1 MKGWS
6 LYDEQK
12 VKDKEWKTEKWNDTF
27 INCATP
33 KNATSMDVFLVKM

>member
-1 MKGWS
+1 MNKKLKMKN
-6 LYDEQK
+6 
-12 VKDKEWKTEKWNDTF
+12 EKMKKRNDTF